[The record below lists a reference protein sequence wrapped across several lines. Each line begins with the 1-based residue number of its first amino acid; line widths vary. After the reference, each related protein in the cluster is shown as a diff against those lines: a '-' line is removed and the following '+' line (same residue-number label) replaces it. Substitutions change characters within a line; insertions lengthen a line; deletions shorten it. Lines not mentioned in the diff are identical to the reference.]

1 MMAEFVSDIKTIP
14 FSEEIMFATLSD
26 LSKLE
31 LVKDKISDDKIKDFT
46 FDSDSCSFRIDPIG
60 QVKFAV
66 VERQPNKL
74 VKFKSENLPFDVF
87 LWLQLVPKQ
96 ENDTRMRLTVKA
108 DLNPIMESMV
118 SKPLKQAVDQIAD
131 LLSRLPYDKI

>member
-1 MMAEFVSDIKTIP
+1 MMAEFVSDTKTILYGD
-14 FSEEIMFATLSD
+14 ETVFAALSD

-31 LVKDKISDDKIKDFT
+31 QIKGKIPDDKIKDFT